1 MNILRGGVTRRG
13 GKLTHPKGQLC
24 IGDDRANLSLV
35 TDNLFVLEEP
45 RNILVGERG
54 HAFGIE
60 PLESATKCLT
70 AGKNRAP
77 GEAHLKSFEA
87 QGFEESPLIG
97 DGHAPFGVVVV
108 AQKLIGHPHG
118 VARGVFEGVGGNSR
132 LRGHGFS
139 SLRLLCSSEYF
150 GSMFYLNTS
159 PSVSKSQVYSIMCRG
174 AEQRNRKQVRQRAE
188 PASDARSAL

>member
-13 GKLTHPKGQLC
+13 GKLTHPKGQPC
-24 IGDDRANLSLV
+24 IGDDRANLPLV

-45 RNILVGERG
+45 RNILVGERS

-108 AQKLIGHPHG
+108 AQKLIGHPHR
-118 VARGVFEGVGGNSR
+118 VARGVFEGVGGNSG

-139 SLRLLCSSEYF
+139 SLRSLQLIRRFRKHVLL
-150 GSMFYLNTS
+150 
-159 PSVSKSQVYSIMCRG
+159 KH
-174 AEQRNRKQVRQRAE
+174 
-188 PASDARSAL
+188 